1 MRVGRS
7 TGKGAERIYFSADV
21 KGSVDGV
28 KLRGQNTLESNLPWH
43 AMLVALPWIVTHVM
57 DIVAHWVSVWYFFV
71 MTIPFQ
77 HVQKH
82 ELWRGLLHSPSYYIE

>member
-28 KLRGQNTLESNLPWH
+28 KLRGQNTLESNLP
-43 AMLVALPWIVTHVM
+43 
-57 DIVAHWVSVWYFFV
+57 
-71 MTIPFQ
+71 
-77 HVQKH
+77 
-82 ELWRGLLHSPSYYIE
+82 